1 MMTSEE
7 TPVTEE
13 VKKPRRRFVGRKKAN
28 ISSDESSDSQ
38 ALTKKRPTGPRFT
51 QMPAE
56 FLENVELNDAVRS
69 LLPSNYNFEIHK
81 TLWRIHQLK
90 QQKESTSP
98 ATSTVFKVA
107 LQFPEG
113 LLMYSCIISD
123 ILERF
128 GKVEILIMGDVTYG
142 ACCVDDLSA
151 AALGS
156 DLLVHYGH
164 SCLIPIDMCNTN
176 VLYVFV
182 DIKFDLDHFV
192 ETVKFNFEKD
202 TKMILISTIQF
213 AASLSLAKS
222 MLLTDYPQIIVP
234 QAKPLSP
241 GEILGCTS
249 PKITDDREALI
260 YLGDG
265 RFHLE
270 SIMIS
275 NPSLPAYRYDP
286 YSKILTLEKYDFKE
300 MFDMRKE
307 AIERA
312 SKGKKIGI
320 ILGTLGRQ
328 GSPAILKR
336 LEDACQIAG
345 RDHIVLLLS
354 EIFPSKLDLFQ
365 DIDAW
370 VQIAC
375 PRLSIDWGYA
385 FERPLLN
392 PYEAFVALGQA
403 EWQSIYP
410 MDFYSKEGG
419 KWSVYYQ

>member
-1 MMTSEE
+1 MDGSDGVSEL
-7 TPVTEE
+7 TKDTAVTE
-13 VKKPRRRFVGRKKAN
+13 VKKTKRRFVGRKKAN
-28 ISSDESSDSQ
+28 ISSDGQDGS
-38 ALTKKRPTGPRFT
+38 LTTTKKITGPRFT

-56 FLENVELNDAVRS
+56 FLENKELNDAVRT
-69 LLPSNYNFEIHK
+69 LLPTNYNFEIHK
-81 TLWRIHQLK
+81 TLWRIKQLMDSK
-90 QQKESTSP
+90 TPNPEGVKE
-98 ATSTVFKVA
+98 FRVA

-128 GKVEILIMGDVTYG
+128 AKVETLIMGDVTYG
-142 ACCVDDLSA
+142 ACCVDDFSA
-151 AALGS
+151 AALGC

-164 SCLIPIDMCNTN
+164 SCLIPIDICNTS

-192 ETVKFNFEKD
+192 QTVKFNFKEG
-202 TKMILISTIQF
+202 TKLILISTIQF
-213 AASLSLAKS
+213 AASLGLAKN
-222 MLLTDYPQIIVP
+222 MLLPTFPEIIVP

-241 GEILGCTS
+241 GEILVS
-249 PKITDDREALI
+249 WLI
-260 YLGDG
+260 SLRYLGDG

-275 NPSLPAYRYDP
+275 NPELSAYRYDP
-286 YSKILTLEKYDFKE
+286 YSKSFTIENYDFDQ
-300 MFDMRKE
+300 MYSIRRS

-312 SKGKKIGI
+312 SKGKKYGI

-328 GSPAILKR
+328 GNPAIVKR
-336 LEDACQIAG
+336 LEEACHAAG
-345 RDHIVLLLS
+345 KESIILLLS
-354 EIFPSKLDLFQ
+354 EIFPSKLDLMTQ
-365 DIDAW
+365 VDAW
-370 VQIAC
+370 IQVAC

-392 PYEAFVALGQA
+392 PYEAFVAMGQA
-403 EWQSIYP
+403 EWQSVYP

-419 KWSVYYQ
+419 KWSVYYQQ